1 MIISFILEILT
12 LLTKTILTIFS
23 LRWLDL
29 AGISIFSGETLST
42 VFDWVFGLITF
53 FNGMIDF
60 TSLFFAIAF
69 IISIFTAYFS
79 FVFFFFVLGI
89 LKAFKFW

>member
-1 MIISFILEILT
+1 MIISFILEVLT
-12 LLTKTILTIFS
+12 LFVKTVLTIFS

-60 TSLFFAIAF
+60 SSLFFVITFVIAIF
-69 IISIFTAYFS
+69 SAYFS
-79 FVFFFFVLGI
+79 FVFLFFVLGI